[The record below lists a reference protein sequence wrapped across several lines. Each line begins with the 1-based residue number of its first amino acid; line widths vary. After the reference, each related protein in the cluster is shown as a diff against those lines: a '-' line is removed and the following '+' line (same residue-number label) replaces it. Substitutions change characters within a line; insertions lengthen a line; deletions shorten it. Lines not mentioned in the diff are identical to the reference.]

1 MQSPRLDRAFDL
13 YNAGRAPAA
22 APPNPYYVAQPQ
34 QVQYPPQQQIQY
46 PPPQPPQQQLQ
57 FSPPQQPLQP
67 LQPLQPTADKHAK
80 RLKKV
85 DDKILRLTEAVV
97 RMGKQ
102 RARGTA
108 PPLPPADSGTQL
120 VLCAGLF
127 LLLLAVLIVALVHMV
142 KTDGAINLLL
152 RDQDH
157 MRQWMQKFGGH
168 SGNAPPS

>member
-22 APPNPYYVAQPQ
+22 APPASYYVAQPQ

-67 LQPLQPTADKHAK
+67 TADKHAK

-102 RARGTA
+102 RARGAA
-108 PPLPPADSGTQL
+108 PPPADSGTQL

-127 LLLLAVLIVALVHMV
+127 LLLLAVLIVAIVHMV